1 MKVLLINGSPH
12 EKGCTYTALSLIAGE
27 LKAQGI
33 ETEILHVGGQPVG
46 GCIGCGGCRSGNG
59 CVFGGVVNEAIEK
72 AKTADAFVFGSPVH
86 YASAA
91 GNMASFMDRLAYAGG
106 KYLAYKPAAVCCSAR
121 RAGTTSTLDQLVKY
135 PQFFHMPL
143 VNGSYWAMVHGSNP
157 EQVLQD
163 AEGCAVMQELGRN
176 MAWLLRCIEAGKA
189 AGIDHPQNPPPP
201 HDQLYPLRQ
210 KICHALRVALRIF
223 SGRIILNSKSGKSA
237 DFLDLVFSYSPSR
250 ENDFRAPERRWRS
263 GAPFLWA
270 ILYNFSKHFLGNL
283 PPGSFRALQ
292 NFRLSGTKG
301 A

>member
-27 LKAQGI
+27 LKAQGV

-121 RAGTTSTLDQLVKY
+121 RAGTTATLDVLNKY
-135 PQFFHMPL
+135 FIIRGMPI
-143 VNGSYWAMVHGSNP
+143 VPSQYWCMVHGNSP
-157 EQVLQD
+157 EEVAQDKEGLQI
-163 AEGCAVMQELGRN
+163 MRTLGRN
-176 MAWLLRCIEAGKA
+176 MAWLLKCIAAGKA
-189 AGIDHPQNPPPP
+189 AGIS
-201 HDQLYPLRQ
+201 L
-210 KICHALRVALRIF
+210 
-223 SGRIILNSKSGKSA
+223 
-237 DFLDLVFSYSPSR
+237 
-250 ENDFRAPERRWRS
+250 PEREPRVS
-263 GAPFLWA
+263 T
-270 ILYNFSKHFLGNL
+270 NFV
-283 PPGSFRALQ
+283 R
-292 NFRLSGTKG
+292 
-301 A
+301 